1 MKNIHTKLAAVAVGT
16 ALLAATLS
24 LPVAAVQPSYN
35 VGAAYSK
42 SKFYDRLLS
51 VEATGDQR
59 YDVMS
64 VALSQ
69 LGYHEGNS
77 TSEMNGLNPSGSRNF
92 VEYNRIIGTVG
103 GSYSFEWCAAFVSW
117 CLRQAGVPTST
128 VTTEASCSRLMDWL
142 SERGDY
148 KKRASGY
155 TPRAG
160 DLIFFRASTS
170 VYYSSHVGLV
180 LGTEGGY
187 VYTVEG
193 NNEGRVGYHKYSAS
207 STYIM
212 GYGTPDYTEKAGTV
226 YDFELRDSYFEAGV
240 YVTSADLNHRAGPDT
255 SYSSYGK
262 IPAGTSLEITDG
274 IDGWARVTYGGK
286 SGWCSLDYLRWQGEL
301 EYTVTYDAAGGSS
314 VPSPQI
320 KPYGRAVTLSNRIP
334 ERDRHVFLGWAT
346 SEGGEAVYQ
355 PGDRYSKNASVKL
368 YAVWQHTGY
377 TVIFYDDDG
386 TELARGSYAHGD
398 HLVPPSPPE
407 KPDSLIYHFE
417 FSGWSPELPETVT
430 DDLAFYA
437 KYDRHS
443 KISVTDRPEDSEI
456 SPEDTPSPQAGGKG
470 FDFSSLASALAG
482 LVSSAFAFLF
492 GKKHI

>member
-1 MKNIHTKLAAVAVGT
+1 MKNIHIKLAAVAVGT
-16 ALLAATLS
+16 ALLTSVLS
-24 LPVAAVQPSYN
+24 MPVAAIQPSYN

-42 SKFYDRLLS
+42 SKYYDRLLA

-77 TSEMNGLNPSGSRNF
+77 NSEMNGLNPSGSRNF

-142 SERGDY
+142 SARGDY
-148 KKRASGY
+148 KKRSSGY
-155 TPRAG
+155 VPKPG
-160 DLIFFRASTS
+160 DIIFFRASTS

-193 NNEGRVGYHKYSAS
+193 NNEGRVGYHKYDAS

-212 GYGTPDYTEKAGTV
+212 GYGIPDYTEKTGTV
-226 YDFELRDSYFEAGV
+226 YDFELRDSYFETGV
-240 YVTSADLNHRAGPDT
+240 YVTTADLNHRAGPDT
-255 SYSSYGK
+255 SYKSYVK
-262 IPAGTSLEITDG
+262 IPAGTALEITDG
-274 IDGWARVTYGGK
+274 ENGWARVTYGGR

-301 EYTVTYDAAGGSS
+301 EYTVTYDTAGGSGA
-314 VPSPQI
+314 PSAQS
-320 KPYGRAVTLSNRIP
+320 KAYGRAVTLSDRIP
-334 ERDRHVFLGWAT
+334 ERDHHVFLGWAT
-346 SEGGEAVYQ
+346 SEGGEVAYR
-355 PGDRYSKNASVKL
+355 PGDRYGENASVRL

-377 TVIFYDDDG
+377 TVIFYNGDG
-386 TELARGSYAHGD
+386 DELARGNYAHGD
-398 HLVPPSPPE
+398 TLTPPEPPE
-407 KPDSLIYHFE
+407 KPDSLLYYYE
-417 FSGWSPELPETVT
+417 FSGWSPDLPEAVT
-430 DDLAFYA
+430 DDLEFHATYE
-437 KYDRHS
+437 RHS
-443 KISVTDRPEDSEI
+443 KLSVTDRPADTESV
-456 SPEDTPSPQAGGKG
+456 PEDTASSPPSGGG
-470 FDFSSLASALAG
+470 FDFSSLASTLAG
-482 LVSSAFAFLF
+482 IVSSVFAFFF
-492 GKKHI
+492 GKRNG

>member
-1 MKNIHTKLAAVAVGT
+1 MKKIHTKLAAVAVGT

-77 TSEMNGLNPSGSRNF
+77 TSEMNGMNPSGSRNF

-142 SERGDY
+142 SARGDY

-180 LGTEGGY
+180 LGAEGGY

-193 NNEGRVGYHKYSAS
+193 NNEGQVGYHKYSAS

-212 GYGTPDYTEKAGTV
+212 GYGTPDYAERAGTV

-240 YVTSADLNHRAGPDT
+240 YVTTADLNHRAGPDT
-255 SYSSYGK
+255 SYKSYGK
-262 IPAGTSLEITDG
+262 IPAGTSLEITEG
-274 IDGWARVTYGGK
+274 RDGWARVTYGGQ
-286 SGWCSLDYLRWQGEL
+286 SGWCSLDYLNWKREL
-301 EYTVTYDAAGGSS
+301 EYTVTYNVAGGTAA
-314 VPSPQI
+314 PSAQT
-320 KPYGRAVTLSNRIP
+320 KAYGRAVTLSDQIP

-355 PGDRYSKNASVKL
+355 PGDRYSQNESIKL

-386 TELARGSYAHGD
+386 VELARGNYAHGD
-398 HLVPPSPPE
+398 RLTPPEPPE
-407 KPDSLIYHFE
+407 KPDSILYHFE

-430 DDLAFYA
+430 EDLEFRATYV
-437 KYDRHS
+437 RHS
-443 KISVTDRPEDSEI
+443 KLSVTEK
-456 SPEDTPSPQAGGKG
+456 PEDTESTGDDTGPGDIAEDKADRTSI
-470 FDFSSLASALAG
+470 ASAIAALI
-482 LVSSAFAFLF
+482 SSIFVFLF
-492 GKKHI
+492 GKKWG